1 MKIAVIVGSLRNGS
15 YNHVL
20 AHALVERLPA
30 GSEVEWLKLTEIP
43 FVNEDLE
50 AEVPEVVQL
59 AAQQVAEA
67 DGLLIVSP
75 EYNRGIPAVTKNIV
89 DWLSRPSTGHPLK
102 GKPVA
107 IAGISSG
114 PIKTMVMQSQLR
126 PVLAHTQAV
135 VLTAPVI
142 ALTIGDDN
150 MTASGGVSDVTARH
164 LDAYIAAFMVHVER
178 YTERV

>member
-43 FVNEDLE
+43 FMNEDLE

-150 MTASGGVSDVTARH
+150 MTASGGVSDATARH

>member
-15 YNHVL
+15 YNRVL
-20 AHALVERLPA
+20 ARELVARLPQA
-30 GSEVEWLKLTEIP
+30 TEVEWVNLIEVP
-43 FVNEDLE
+43 FMNEDLE
-50 AEVPEVVQL
+50 LDVPESVQV
-59 AAQQVAEA
+59 AARQVAEA
-67 DGLLIVSP
+67 DGVLIVSP

-107 IAGISSG
+107 IGGISSG

-142 ALTIGDDN
+142 ALTVGDEN

-164 LDAYIAAFMVHVER
+164 LDAYIAAFMAHVER

>member
-1 MKIAVIVGSLRNGS
+1 MKIAVIVGSLRSGS

-43 FVNEDLE
+43 FMNEDLE

-89 DWLSRPSTGHPLK
+89 DWLSRPSTGHSLK

>member
-43 FVNEDLE
+43 FMNEDLE

>member
-1 MKIAVIVGSLRNGS
+1 MKIAIIVGSLRNGS
-15 YNHVL
+15 YNHML
-20 AHALVERLPA
+20 ARELAVRLP
-30 GSEVEWLKLTEIP
+30 GETGVEWLELSEVP
-43 FVNEDLE
+43 FMNEDLE
-50 AEVPEVVQL
+50 AEVPEVVQV

-67 DGLLIVSP
+67 DGVLIVSP

-89 DWLSRPSTGHPLK
+89 DWLSRPSTGHSLK

-107 IAGISSG
+107 IAGISIG

-142 ALTIGDDN
+142 ALTVGNDN
-150 MTASGGVSDVTARH
+150 MTAYGGVSDVTARH
-164 LDAYIAAFMVHVER
+164 LDVYIAAFMAHVER